1 VCAPRVISHTNGKAA
16 LDKLR
21 NMSTTLKQE
30 LLQRAAGF
38 LTRKE
43 LVTAL
48 GVSESLLDAWL
59 RGDVAT
65 PDGKLLVVA
74 ALLHGRANQKQ

>member
-1 VCAPRVISHTNGKAA
+1 
-16 LDKLR
+16 
-21 NMSTTLKQE
+21 M
-30 LLQRAAGF
+30 
-38 LTRKE
+38 TRKE
-43 LVTAL
+43 LVTHL

-74 ALLHGRANQKQ
+74 AILDRIAKQQQ